1 MANTIIKSLIPVLD
15 MSCAACA
22 VSVENAVRAQ
32 PGVQQASVNYA
43 NQSLQVDYNPEVV
56 QPDMLRQAVQ
66 AAGYDLVLSV
76 DEPEKIQSAH
86 QAAYLEKLRKA
97 VWGAGLL
104 SVPVFVLG
112 MFWMEAE
119 WARWASL
126 FLSFPV
132 VFGYGL
138 RFFQNAWKQ
147 ARHGAT
153 NMDTLVALSTGI
165 AWIFSFF
172 NTVFPAFFLRQGLEP
187 HVYFEAAAV
196 VVFFILLGKF
206 LEENAK
212 ARTSSAIKNLMSKQP
227 TSVWRR
233 EPGGDVER
241 YLVEVETGDVLL
253 VRPGDAIP
261 VDGKVVEGESLVD
274 DSSISGEA
282 VLQLKQAGARVFAG
296 TLNQQGSFYL
306 RAEQVGAHTL
316 LARIIRTVQEAQG
329 SKAPVQQ
336 LADRISA
343 IFVPTVLAIA
353 LVTFLTW
360 WLTGHFSVG
369 LLAGITVLVIACPCA
384 LGLATPTALMAGM
397 GRAAE
402 QGILV
407 KNAESLEKACQITDM
422 VLDKTGTLTAARPA
436 VQHQWW
442 TPGHSDDQKKVLY
455 ALEKR
460 SSHPLA
466 AGVCDA
472 LTPFSNAIPIHEVQN
487 HSGKGISGKVQD
499 KVYRAGSP
507 DWIRTLEVRIP
518 PDATSFLDQTQS
530 TGAGMV
536 CFTENDHLLAI
547 LSLAAPVKPEAMNAL
562 SALQQRGITLHL
574 VSGDAENTVAHVAQT
589 CGITQYKGAAL
600 PHDKALY
607 VQALQQQGKKVG
619 MVGDGIND
627 AEALALADVGIA
639 MGHGADIAIDVAD
652 LTLLSSDLRKL
663 PVALNLSARTVRTI
677 HQNLFWAFAYNLIG
691 IPVAA
696 GALYPAFGFLLNP
709 MMAGGAMAL
718 SSVSVIANSLRL
730 RNAEYRIQKKLN
742 R

>member
-22 VSVENAVRAQ
+22 LSVENAVRAQ
-32 PGVQQASVNYA
+32 PGVQKASVNYA
-43 NQSLQVDYNPEVV
+43 NENLQVDYNPDVV
-56 QPDMLRQAVQ
+56 QPQMLRQAVQ
-66 AAGYDLVLSV
+66 AAGYDLVLAEN
-76 DEPEKIQSAH
+76 EPEKIQLTH
-86 QAAYLEKLRKA
+86 HAAQLETLRKS

-104 SVPVFVLG
+104 SIPVVLLG
-112 MFWMEAE
+112 MIWMDEE
-119 WARWASL
+119 WARWTSL

-132 VFGYGL
+132 VFGYGF
-138 RFFQNAWKQ
+138 RFFRNAWKQ
-147 ARHGAT
+147 ARLGAT

-165 AWIFSFF
+165 AWFFSLF
-172 NTVFPAFFLRQGLEP
+172 NTVFPAFFLRQGLAP

-196 VVFFILLGKF
+196 VVFFILLGKY

-212 ARTSSAIKNLMSKQP
+212 ARTSSAIKKLMSKQP
-227 TSVWRR
+227 NTVWRR

-241 YLVEVETGDVLL
+241 YLVEVEPGDVLL
-253 VRPGDAIP
+253 VRPGDAVP

-282 VLQLKQAGARVFAG
+282 VLQLKQTGARVFAG

-329 SKAPVQQ
+329 SKAPAQQ
-336 LADRISA
+336 LADRVAA

-353 LVTFLTW
+353 LIAFLTW
-360 WLTGHFSVG
+360 WLTGHFSIG

-402 QGILV
+402 EGILV
-407 KNAESLEKACQITDM
+407 KNAASLEKARQITDM
-422 VLDKTGTLTAARPA
+422 VLDKTGTITAARPA
-436 VQHQWW
+436 VQRQWW
-442 TPGHSDDQKKVLY
+442 ATNHSDNHRQVLH
-455 ALEKR
+455 ALESR
-460 SSHPLA
+460 SNHPLA

-472 LTPFSNAIPIHEVQN
+472 LAEFSAETNLNQVQN
-487 HSGKGISGKVQD
+487 HSGQGISGQVQD
-499 KVYRAGSP
+499 NLYRAGSP
-507 DWIRTLEVRIP
+507 DWFQTNHIVVP
-518 PDATSFLDQTQS
+518 PEAAIFIKQEQS

-536 CFTENDHLLAI
+536 CFAENDQLLAV
-547 LSLAAPVKPEAMNAL
+547 LALAAPVKPEARSAL
-562 SALQQRGITLHL
+562 KDLQQRGITLHL
-574 VSGDAENTVAHVAQT
+574 LSGDAEQTVAHVAQS
-589 CGITQYKGAAL
+589 CGIAQYKGATL

-607 VQALQQQGKKVG
+607 IQALQQQGKKVG

-627 AEALALADVGIA
+627 AEALALADIGIA

-663 PVALNLSARTVRTI
+663 PVALHLSVRTVRTI

-691 IPVAA
+691 IPIAA
-696 GALYPAFGFLLNP
+696 GALYPAFGFMLNP
-709 MMAGGAMAL
+709 MIAGAAMAL
-718 SSVSVIANSLRL
+718 SSVSVVGNSLRL
-730 RNAEYRIQKKLN
+730 RNAE
-742 R
+742 